1 VAADPALARAAAGFD
16 ASWLAA
22 RRWFRAKARG
32 LQTVTPEEAVRL
44 GKGGPLLVVLHA
56 ALADGG
62 EQRYLVPAVPDA
74 DGALREPRDGE
85 GAWAALLGAMADGVT
100 AGAATGSF
108 AFVAAG
114 ALSELLPGGAAEAR
128 GLDERRLEVEQS
140 NTSVRLGDRLI
151 LKIYRLLETGT
162 NPEVEMNAFLADA
175 GFRWVPRLAG
185 HAAWRPRNGAP
196 AAAAMLQELV
206 PARGD
211 AWTWLLASLDS
222 PPQGP
227 LEALAGVAQIGG
239 ITAELHAALASRPE
253 LPDFPARGATADELR
268 AWRAGAQQ
276 QLDAA
281 IASVEGE
288 ERSRLEAVADPIGE
302 RFAAIEEAAGPE
314 LSRVHGD
321 YHLGQLLRIEDGFMV
336 IDFEGEPSR
345 PMAERRLPASPL
357 RDVAGMLRSLEYAAR
372 TAERDGSPGLAHE
385 EWLANARSTFL
396 AAYGGEALAHG
407 ELLTA
412 LEAEKACYE
421 VRYEANY
428 RPDWTWLPIEALE
441 RLAA

>member
-1 VAADPALARAAAGFD
+1 
-16 ASWLAA
+16 
-22 RRWFRAKARG
+22 
-32 LQTVTPEEAVRL
+32 
-44 GKGGPLLVVLHA
+44 
-56 ALADGG
+56 
-62 EQRYLVPAVPDA
+62 
-74 DGALREPRDGE
+74 
-85 GAWAALLGAMADGVT
+85 
-100 AGAATGSF
+100 
-108 AFVAAG
+108 
-114 ALSELLPGGAAEAR
+114 
-128 GLDERRLEVEQS
+128 
-140 NTSVRLGDRLI
+140 LI